1 MDFRRFDEILKNI
14 KKIAYV
20 ILVVVVAVLAFA
32 VYTNASKD
40 SRTK

>member
-14 KKIAYV
+14 KRIAYV
-20 ILVVVVAVLAFA
+20 ILAIVVAVLGFT

-40 SRTK
+40 ARTK